1 MAKGPEDMSSAE
13 LRAIAYFDDDGNG
26 ALSADELSIAI
37 QFMSFE
43 NPPTKEDIE
52 DIFSRLLPPLAAAE
66 LDLET
71 IGMAFL
77 AVSKKEEANSGAA
90 NVMVKDLAKMS
101 KEQSNAAIFFRELMQ
116 YMQRALEPA
125 SSTLMPLGHNA
136 AFTEN
141 CSNNI
146 AKNHGLSPPEL
157 FQKLDEEKQGTL
169 TGRAGALDDAMIVLP
184 RIASED
190 WQGKSGFGDGECPTG
205 RNFVAA
211 LKRRLNVVHGL
222 PSRFMQKLYRRGEP
236 GKSLDETAQVD
247 SPMDLE
253 LVLVPYLTASETQ
266 ADELLSAAEYGSASE
281 VEAILNRPQHPDG
294 TDEDGRSPL
303 HHASQRGD
311 VAIVRLLLEAGADKN
326 LADNE
331 GYTALM
337 TASMQGE
344 TEVARVL
351 LDVGADANL
360 ANNRGST
367 ALMFSVYGG
376 IEISRMLLAAGADK
390 NSANNQGSTALTM
403 ASFFGFVEV
412 ARLLQDSAADEDLSD
427 HGGDAALRLA
437 SAESHRTNVQLPEA
451 DDSRIE
457 PPGKRHRS
465 H

>member
-1 MAKGPEDMSSAE
+1 
-13 LRAIAYFDDDGNG
+13 AYFDDDGNG

-184 RIASED
+184 R
-190 WQGKSGFGDGECPTG
+190 
-205 RNFVAA
+205 
-211 LKRRLNVVHGL
+211 
-222 PSRFMQKLYRRGEP
+222 
-236 GKSLDETAQVD
+236 
-247 SPMDLE
+247 
-253 LVLVPYLTASETQ
+253 
-266 ADELLSAAEYGSASE
+266 